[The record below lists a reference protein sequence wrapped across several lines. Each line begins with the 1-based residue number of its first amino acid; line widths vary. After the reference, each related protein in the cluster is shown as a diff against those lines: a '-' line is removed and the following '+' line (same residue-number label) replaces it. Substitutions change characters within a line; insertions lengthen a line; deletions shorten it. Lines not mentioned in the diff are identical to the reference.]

1 MLNYTT
7 YSEFDSECRKIAG
20 INDKQLSTAVRQ
32 KIINDAI
39 YKVYGLL
46 DGANHPWW
54 NRVIT
59 LTVADDL
66 EHLTDE
72 NGKTG
77 GVVTALNATAHTVTR
92 SSGTWA
98 AGTLLSILLIT
109 KATGVLVGFYQ
120 ARVTVAG
127 ATATYA
133 TIGTIIGAETTY
145 SAATHS
151 LFVGCMKKLS
161 ATSAD
166 LSTQYIK
173 EIVKVF
179 DDQGTGSKERVF
191 RLVKDPTYFGGI
203 WDDPLEVSEVFAYHR
218 GNTIEF
224 SVGSSATAMGVVQAE
239 VVGKPAIYTDATKS
253 NALDCPPDENS
264 TLKDEVV
271 AEFIKASGGTVPE
284 PLQNRLAL
292 IEKRVESAMLN
303 RVKAEE
309 QRTTKSN

>member
-1 MLNYTT
+1 MLNYT
-7 YSEFDSECRKIAG
+7 SFAEFDSECRKIAG

-46 DGANHPWW
+46 DGSNHPWW

-59 LTVADDL
+59 LTVSDDIEYLAD
-66 EHLTDE
+66 TTV
-72 NGKTG
+72 NGG
-77 GVVTALNATAHTVTR
+77 IITALSASAHTVTR
-92 SSGTWA
+92 SSGTFA
-98 AGTLLSILLIT
+98 AGSILDIVLVLR
-109 KATGVLVGFYQ
+109 ATGAIVAQYK

-127 ATATYA
+127 ATGTYSIIKTA
-133 TIGTIIGAETTY
+133 SGTETTY
-145 SAATHS
+145 ASATHC
-151 LFVGCMKKLS
+151 LYVTVMKKLS

-173 EIVKVF
+173 EVVKVF

-218 GNTIEF
+218 GSTMEF

-271 AEFIKASGGTVPE
+271 AEFIRSTNGQIPE
-284 PLQNRLAL
+284 PLANRLAL
-292 IEKRVESAMLN
+292 IEKRVEAAMLS
-303 RVKAEE
+303 RAKAEE
-309 QRTTKSN
+309 SRNKTN